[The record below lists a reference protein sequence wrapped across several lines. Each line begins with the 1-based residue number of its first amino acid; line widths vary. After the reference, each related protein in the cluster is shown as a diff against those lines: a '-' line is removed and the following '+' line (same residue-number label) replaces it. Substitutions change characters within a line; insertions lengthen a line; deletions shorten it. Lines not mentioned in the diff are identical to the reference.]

1 MINPFVFVDAS
12 NHQTRQEAP
21 GSSQTDTPVGDSGQ
35 TIRGLRNA
43 VSRFDKMPPMD
54 AETKEM
60 LKSWVKV
67 FLSSSF
73 ALYAAGST
81 DILDIVNAGLI
92 AVLPLV
98 WTWIDPKDTRF
109 GRTKK

>member
-1 MINPFVFVDAS
+1 MSDPFRFKDAS
-12 NHQTRQEAP
+12 
-21 GSSQTDTPVGDSGQ
+21 SSQTRPDASESSQSDSPVGDSGQ

-43 VSRFDKMPPMD
+43 VSRFDSIDPMD
-54 AETKEM
+54 AESKEM

-81 DILDIVNAGLI
+81 DILDILNAGLI

-98 WTWIDPKDTRF
+98 WTWLDPKDTRF